1 MNPIYDLVIIA
12 LTTTNQFSFYNHF
25 SNILPTRKIGIL
37 YSFLKQITIMYGI
50 DRSFILKLFLMPIKL
65 SVYSA
70 GPPIRP
76 PGHRTSP
83 AIGPLF
89 LSHQLS
95 HRIPFAHRTNAP
107 GGPMSGPALYQQRLK
122 IVFTPNRSFTTPTNA
137 PPLWSG
143 SVMWCIKYFK
153 IIRAIWNICTY
164 IKTK

>member
-89 LSHQLS
+89 LSYQLC
-95 HRIPFAHRTNAP
+95 HRTTAP
-107 GGPMSGPALYQQRLK
+107 GGSIGGPGRSLSLELTVVRLFNLAQNNLLT
-122 IVFTPNRSFTTPTNA
+122 FTQ
-137 PPLWSG
+137 
-143 SVMWCIKYFK
+143 VKY
-153 IIRAIWNICTY
+153 
-164 IKTK
+164 